1 MSPTAVGAWEEF
13 GKGNPVVSGAS
24 MATAAD
30 GADFDP
36 RARDDFDR
44 HKQILERFR
53 VASDAEY
60 PRRVEMLTDQKF
72 RCGEQWDRGIK
83 DLRDAQGRP
92 CLTINRIPGFL
103 KHVLNSL
110 RQARPEIKVNPVGAG
125 ADEEMAEIKQGLI
138 RHIMVNSRADVAL
151 DSAFENMATMG
162 LGFYRVV
169 DGWSDVKSFDKDLK
183 VEWIPNT
190 FSVYFDPGA
199 TKADWSDAKY
209 AFVVEDI
216 SVAEFKERFGDR
228 TDYVGLNNFQSIG
241 DHQAVWRPGNKVRIA
256 EYFHI
261 EETKDTLYGF
271 SDGSTLLL
279 GELGLEPG
287 VELVSTSLQVVADPE
302 TGAEIEANVVE
313 MSDGSLV
320 LLSDFGLP
328 DGVSLTQ
335 RRETTVPRV
344 IWELMCGT
352 GTLKKRLWPGKY
364 IPVIPVI
371 GNQIDVDGERIL
383 VGMVRFAR
391 EAQRMFNYMYSCFV
405 EAVALVPKSPWVAEF
420 DQIQEFREI
429 WEEAHKTL
437 VTVLPY
443 RAKSTDAGLI
453 PPPQRQQAEPPI
465 AAFVQGLKLSDDNLK
480 ATFSI
485 YEASLGERGPQE
497 SGKAINAR
505 KIESD
510 LATYD
515 WIDNFNRS
523 LIYLGVVLEDLLPH
537 YYNTP
542 GRIVQIMGEDRKIQE
557 IVLNLEH
564 DVKGER
570 KKFDLTKGRYG
581 VVLSTG
587 PSFLTRRQE
596 SAAAM
601 MELGKVYP
609 EIWAIAGPQM
619 VRAMDWPDKE
629 AIAAQMEKAMPP
641 ELRTQDEESTQEQA
655 QQLQQ
660 QLAQAAAMVE
670 QLTAALQKATSEG
683 ETERMKELFATF
695 RTQLQEETKL
705 AIADR
710 STGSREAEFLSGQL
724 FEEIR
729 AMRAALEQQLMGQ
742 QDSTARGSVQ
752 PAARDDAAAPP
763 QMPSSALPQETP
775 GGVGTAVT

>member
-1 MSPTAVGAWEEF
+1 M
-13 GKGNPVVSGAS
+13 AS
-24 MATAAD
+24 AAD

-36 RARDDFDR
+36 RVVDEWER

-53 VASDAEY
+53 VASDAEN

-72 RCGEQWDRGIK
+72 RCGEQWDRAIK
-83 DLRDAQGRP
+83 ELRDKQGRP

-103 KHVLNSL
+103 KHVLNTL

-138 RHIMVNSRADVAL
+138 RHIMINSRADVAL
-151 DSAFENMATMG
+151 DVAFENMATMG

-169 DGWSDVKSFDKDLK
+169 DEWCDFRSFDKDLRI
-183 VEWIPNT
+183 EWIPNS

-209 AFVVEDI
+209 AFIVEDI
-216 SVAEFKERFGDR
+216 SVAEFRERFGDKSS
-228 TDYVGLNNFQSIG
+228 YVGLDNFQSIG

-261 EETKDTLYGF
+261 EETEDTLYGF

-279 GELGLEPG
+279 GDLNLGAG
-287 VELVSTSLQVVADPE
+287 VDLVSTSAQVIEDPE
-302 TGAEIEANVVE
+302 TGEFIEAGVAE
-313 MSDGSLV
+313 LSDGRLMM
-320 LLSDFGLP
+320 LSDLGLA
-328 DGVSLTQ
+328 DGVSLTES
-335 RRETTVPRV
+335 RKTMVPRV
-344 IWELMCGT
+344 VWELMCGT
-352 GTLKKRLWPGKY
+352 GRLKKRIWPGRY
-364 IPVIPVI
+364 IPIIPVI
-371 GNQIDVDGERIL
+371 GNQIDIDGERIL

-405 EAVALVPKSPWVAEF
+405 EAVALVPKAPWIAEF
-420 DQIQEFREI
+420 DQIQDFRNI

-443 RAKSTDAGLI
+443 RAKSTDAGLV

-537 YYNTP
+537 YYNKP
-542 GRIVQIMGEDRKIQE
+542 GRVVQIMGEDRKIQE

-570 KKFDLTKGRYG
+570 KKFDLSKGRYG

-601 MELGKVYP
+601 MELGKVFP
-609 EIWAIAGPQM
+609 AIWGIAGPQM

-660 QLAQAAAMVE
+660 QLGQAVALIE
-670 QLTAALQKATSEG
+670 QLTAKLQEANSVA

-695 RTQLQEETKL
+695 RTQLQEENKL
-705 AIADR
+705 AIANLN
-710 STGSREAEFLSGQL
+710 SGSREAEFLTKEL
-724 FEEIR
+724 FNEIR
-729 AMRAALEQQLMGQ
+729 AMRASVEQQLLAGQ
-742 QDSTARGSVQ
+742 QEDSPARGSVQ
-752 PAARDDAAAPP
+752 TAARDDAAAPP
-763 QMPSSALPQETP
+763 QIPGSALPQETP
-775 GGVGTAVT
+775 GGVGTAAT